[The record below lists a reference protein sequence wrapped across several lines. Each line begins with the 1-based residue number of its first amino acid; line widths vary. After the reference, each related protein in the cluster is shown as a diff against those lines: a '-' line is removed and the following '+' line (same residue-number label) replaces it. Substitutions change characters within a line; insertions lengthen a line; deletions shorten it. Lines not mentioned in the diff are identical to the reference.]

1 MTKEEIE
8 ARIVELKKLHADAI
22 ANANAIG
29 GAIQDCEF
37 WLRRI
42 ETKEAERP
50 KE

>member
-8 ARIVELKKLHADAI
+8 ARIVELKKLHTEAL
-22 ANANAIG
+22 ANLNAIG

-37 WLRRI
+37 WLKRVI
-42 ETKEAERP
+42 QQEAERS